1 MLLLY
6 THENRFMVENIK
18 NLLEPMGFELMIKNE
33 FANGGIGELAVFDCW
48 PELWLADENDFSAAK
63 RALDNILSNS
73 EQDWACPHCQE
84 NNAGSFELCWNCNQE
99 KSLLSQ

>member
-18 NLLEPMGFELMIKNE
+18 NLLEPIGFELVIKNE

-48 PELWLADENDFSAAK
+48 PELWLVNENDYNAASN
-63 RALDNILSNS
+63 ALEKLLNS
-73 EQDWACPHCQE
+73 SELDWQCAQCKE
-84 NNAGSFELCWNCNQE
+84 SNAGSFELCWNCNYE
-99 KSLLSQ
+99 KPF